1 MAKQDVADRIK
12 KLKKEINHHR
22 YLYHVLDRQEISDF
36 ALDALKKELSD
47 LEKKYPEFMTPD
59 SPTQRVG
66 GKPLAKFEKFRHSS
80 PMLSF
85 NDAFSKEDMDDWEQR
100 IKKLITRDLEIN
112 YYCELKIDG
121 LAIEVVYR
129 NGNFL
134 AGATRGDGKVGEN
147 VTQNLKTVDAIPLK
161 LREKSEIISDLK
173 KEGLFQVAKN
183 LEKKWP
189 ETITVRGEVFI
200 HKHEFERTNKE
211 RQKTGQSIFAN
222 PRNMAAGS
230 IRQLDPK
237 ITSERKLDSFAYDLI
252 NDFGQKTHEEKHK
265 ILKIFGFKTNPNN
278 KFCKELQAVFS
289 FHNVWQKKREELSYE
304 IDGVVVVVNQNDFF
318 EKMGVVG
325 KAPRGAIAF
334 KFPLKEAVTIVED
347 IKLQIG
353 RTGAM
358 TPVAYLKPIE
368 VGGVVVS
375 RATLHNNDE
384 IKRLGVKIGDT
395 VVVGRAG
402 DVIPDIIKV
411 LPNLRSG
418 KERFFKMPNI
428 CPSCH
433 SFLIKKEKEIVWYCP
448 NKNCPAR
455 KREGFYLFVSK
466 TAFNIVGLGPKIIDR
481 FLDEGLISDPA
492 DIFTLKEGDIKPL
505 ERFAEKS
512 AENIIKSIQE
522 KKEISLSRFLF
533 SLGIRHIGEE
543 TAIALQENFG
553 EIERIKDANLEDLQR
568 ISDIGPEVSKSVF
581 QWFRDRE
588 NLKLL
593 KKLERVGIKIKEGII
608 KKTANQKLKGKT
620 FVFTGELKKMTRDEA
635 KERVRVL
642 GGDVSESVSKNT
654 SFLVG
659 GENPGS
665 KFEKAK
671 KIGVRIIDEKAF
683 LSIIEI

>member
-455 KREGFYLFVSK
+455 KREGFYHFVSK